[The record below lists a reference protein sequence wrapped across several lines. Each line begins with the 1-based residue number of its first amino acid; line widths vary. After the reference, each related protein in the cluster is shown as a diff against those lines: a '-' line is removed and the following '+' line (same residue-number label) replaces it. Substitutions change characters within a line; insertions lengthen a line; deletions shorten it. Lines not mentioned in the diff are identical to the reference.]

1 MVKEAAS
8 LKKYN
13 LFTDSRDLLSQSSRS
28 SLSSPSVSTPSSPA
42 MALASPAKTSFEPQS
57 PSPLAVNGVSSSPQK
72 EEQQENVNGVLQ
84 SEASTDVTVL
94 ETPLGKV
101 EQIEAAQ
108 SVAVSQEAEVP
119 APKAEDVV
127 PTVKAEA
134 GSPVAPETPA
144 LADTTDQSE
153 TQEVNKEA
161 APETVIQEE
170 VISVQTE
177 TAETAAEG
185 QTRSTD
191 APKEEEITL
200 SEIPTVVESIKT
212 DVEAAAA
219 QTEAPVPSPDPANE
233 PVNTS
238 AEDTGSQTV
247 ASSEEKTNCGSSEI
261 KLEAP
266 SSGETPALTPA
277 DVSLDL
283 KRQEAEP
290 VTVSDPNSLDVSVG
304 SESAPSD
311 VESVEEVRGTQSSE
325 DEVSTTSD
333 VLEDE
338 ANLSKSPVSSDDP
351 AEDKTMSDEPSPQ
364 AQTEAVSDDVCVGGD
379 IEAGASVSAELL
391 VETADA
397 TTSESS
403 EPAKEEASSSP
414 EAQPLDSIKEI
425 RDLVVEVIEVE
436 ELVQRYPDGVPKEE

>member
-1 MVKEAAS
+1 MKEAAS

-72 EEQQENVNGVLQ
+72 EEQQENVNGVVQ
-84 SEASTDVTVL
+84 SEASTDVTIL

-101 EQIEAAQ
+101 EKIEAAQ
-108 SVAVSQEAEVP
+108 SDAVSQEVEVP

-127 PTVKAEA
+127 QTVKAETGA
-134 GSPVAPETPA
+134 PVAPETPA
-144 LADTTDQSE
+144 DTTNQSE
-153 TQEVNKEA
+153 TQEVNVEA

-170 VISVQTE
+170 VISVKTE
-177 TAETAAEG
+177 TAETAAERL
-185 QTRSTD
+185 TRSTD
-191 APKEEEITL
+191 APKEAEIIL

-212 DVEAAAA
+212 DAEAAAA
-219 QTEAPVPSPDPANE
+219 QTEAPAPSPDPTNE

-238 AEDTGSQTV
+238 ADDTGSQSV
-247 ASSEEKTNCGSSEI
+247 ASSEEKTNCGSSAI

-266 SSGETPALTPA
+266 SGGESPVLTPT

-311 VESVEEVRGTQSSE
+311 VESTEEVKASQSSE

-333 VLEDE
+333 TLEVE
-338 ANLSKSPVSSDDP
+338 ANLSKSPVSSHDP
-351 AEDKTMSDEPSPQ
+351 AEDKTTSDQPSPQ
-364 AQTEAVSDDVCVGGD
+364 AQTEAVSSDVCVGGD
-379 IEAGASVSAELL
+379 IEAGASESAELS
-391 VETADA
+391 VEAADA

-403 EPAKEEASSSP
+403 EPAKEDAPSSP

-436 ELVQRYPDGVPKEE
+436 ELVQHYPDGVPKEE